1 MIVPKT
7 TPFVYAL
14 QIQSFE
20 PFPHTKQQTKR
31 QKTDPKKR
39 KPPKRANCY
48 CCHLDSLETLT
59 KPKSQEPIASQ
70 KKKD

>member
-31 QKTDPKKR
+31 QKNGSKKE
-39 KPPKRANCY
+39 KAP
-48 CCHLDSLETLT
+48 
-59 KPKSQEPIASQ
+59 
-70 KKKD
+70 